1 MINFIICDDNE
12 FFLMEIYH
20 IISNFCLSKK
30 INFKIYAF
38 KDYDSEFYEIMC
50 KELDNKVYILDIET
64 PSGNGIDIA
73 KKIRNKDLN
82 AFLIFISAYTAKYI
96 SQVVSSDTMFIGYIS
111 KRKNYRGEL
120 VKKLKQIFKFGF
132 QNNVIRFKDQGII
145 YTFDMRNIIY
155 IEADSRRRRSIIHT
169 CDGIIEVRLTLKQLK
184 QILDYRFEY
193 SHRSCIINHEQVI
206 YIDTVVKVIK
216 FKNGTMI
223 NLLSDSFIR
232 KIRLQTKP
240 NTFHVIFCG
249 FHVVFFIMC

>member
-12 FFLMEIYH
+12 FFLMEIYN
-20 IISNFCLSKK
+20 IINEFCLSKK

-38 KDYDSEFYEIMC
+38 NNYGSEFYDIMR

-64 PSGNGIDIA
+64 PNGNGIDMA

-82 AFLIFISAYTAKYI
+82 AFLIFISSYTARYI

-111 KRKNYRGEL
+111 KRKNYHEEL
-120 VKKLKQIFKFGF
+120 LKKLKKIFKLGF

-155 IEADSRRRRSIIHT
+155 IEADSQRRRSIIHT
-169 CDGIIEVRLTLKQLK
+169 CDGMTEVRLTLKKLK

-216 FKNGTMI
+216 FKNGMTI
-223 NLLSDSFIR
+223 NLLSDSFIK
-232 KIRLQTKP
+232 KIRLQQTQIH
-240 NTFHVIFCG
+240 F
-249 FHVVFFIMC
+249 M